1 MKIGLGLYRHMLT
14 EDNVR
19 FARQAGATHI
29 VAHLVDYFGDGP
41 RIPDSISAGAGW
53 GPTHRVGKPWTLEEI
68 GSVKT
73 LVENE
78 GLTLHAIENL
88 DPGHWYDVLLDGPR
102 RDEQLEGVLD
112 TIRMLGELGIPCLG
126 YNFSL
131 AGVWGHVRGPYAR
144 GAAESVGVDLE
155 MLGQQPEIPLGQV
168 WNMTFDPA
176 APAGSLGEVTADT
189 VWARYESFLAAA
201 VPVAER
207 AGVRLCAHP
216 DDPPAAQL
224 RRTARVLTEPD
235 AMQHLLDVVPSPSNG
250 LDFCQGTVAEMPG
263 HDIYATIARFA
274 RQDRIGYVH
283 FRNVV
288 GQSPRYHEVFL
299 DEGDVDMLRAA
310 RTYADNGYDG
320 VVIPDHTPH
329 MTCAASWH
337 AGMAFAL
344 GYMSATFRAVAEG
357 PR

>member
-1 MKIGLGLYRHMLT
+1 
-14 EDNVR
+14 
-19 FARQAGATHI
+19 
-29 VAHLVDYFGDGP
+29 
-41 RIPDSISAGAGW
+41 
-53 GPTHRVGKPWTLEEI
+53 
-68 GSVKT
+68 
-73 LVENE
+73 
-78 GLTLHAIENL
+78 
-88 DPGHWYDVLLDGPR
+88 
-102 RDEQLEGVLD
+102 
-112 TIRMLGELGIPCLG
+112 
-126 YNFSL
+126 
-131 AGVWGHVRGPYAR
+131 
-144 GAAESVGVDLE
+144 
-155 MLGQQPEIPLGQV
+155 
-168 WNMTFDPA
+168 
-176 APAGSLGEVTADT
+176 
-189 VWARYESFLAAA
+189 
-201 VPVAER
+201 
-207 AGVRLCAHP
+207 
-216 DDPPAAQL
+216 
-224 RRTARVLTEPD
+224 
-235 AMQHLLDVVPSPSNG
+235 MQHLLDVVPSPSNG